1 MISEA
6 EYANLRRKIVV
17 SALVSTKICEWGTPE
32 ELISN
37 EKIKKMTKNIEKKL
51 KNIGLPPPYFNT
63 DCPQSIFKAVA
74 LDDERRLL
82 TI

>member
-51 KNIGLPPPYFNT
+51 KNISL
-63 DCPQSIFKAVA
+63 
-74 LDDERRLL
+74 LLL
-82 TI
+82 TLILTVLSQYSRRWLWMTKGDC